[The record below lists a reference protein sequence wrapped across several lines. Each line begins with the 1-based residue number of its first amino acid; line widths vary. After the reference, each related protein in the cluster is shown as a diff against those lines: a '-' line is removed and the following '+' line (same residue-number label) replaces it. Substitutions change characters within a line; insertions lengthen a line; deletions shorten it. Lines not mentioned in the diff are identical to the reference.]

1 MNVYE
6 LIKKKRDGR
15 KLSKNEIE
23 YLIDGM
29 TNGTIPDY
37 QMTAFL
43 MAVYFNGMS
52 ARECFDLTMAMTQSG
67 EQVDLS
73 AIKGFKVDKHSTGGV
88 GDTTTLVL
96 APLVAA
102 SGGTVAK
109 MTGRE
114 LGHTGGTVDKLES
127 IPGMQVAL
135 AKDEFIDIVNT
146 IHLSLISQTA
156 RLAPAD
162 KQLYA
167 LRNVTATVVSIPLIA
182 ASIMSKKL
190 AAGSDGIVLDVKTG
204 QGAFMRKYEEALELA
219 KTMVKIGEDAGRRM
233 VALITA
239 MQQPL
244 GYAIGNAIEVKEA
257 IDTLGGNGPPDLVE
271 LVCEL
276 GGEMLLM
283 SGIASTKEA
292 AKSIIAENLATG
304 KGLDKLAELIAA
316 QGGDRAVI
324 ENPGLLPQ
332 PRMKLEITSE
342 TSGYVTA
349 IDAFEIGLAAKILG
363 AGRTT
368 KDGAIDLSI
377 GIYLN
382 KKIGD
387 AVKSGETLAVFHSD
401 GDNKK
406 IKAAKTK
413 FLNAYTIRPD
423 RVEVPKLLYA
433 RITTSGVEE
442 L

>member
-6 LIKKKRDGR
+6 LIKKKRDGLQ
-15 KLSKNEIE
+15 LSNKEIAAI
-23 YLIDGM
+23 IDGM
-29 TNGTIPDY
+29 LNGQIPDY
-37 QMTAFL
+37 QMSAFL
-43 MAVYFNGMS
+43 MAVYFSGMS
-52 ARECFDLTMAMTQSG
+52 ARECSDLTMAMAQSG

-102 SGGTVAK
+102 SGGIVAK

-135 AKDEFIDIVNT
+135 AKDKFIDVVNS
-146 IHLSLISQTA
+146 IHVCLISQTQS
-156 RLAPAD
+156 LAPAD

-167 LRNVTATVVSIPLIA
+167 LRNVTATVDSIPLIA

-190 AAGSDGIVLDVKTG
+190 AAGCDGIVLDVKTG
-204 QGAFMRKYEEALELA
+204 QGAFMQKYEDALELA
-219 KTMVKIGEDAGRRM
+219 ETMVKIGESAGRKM

-244 GYAIGNAIEVKEA
+244 GCAIGNAIEVAEA
-257 IDTLGGNGPPDLVE
+257 IETLGGNGPPDLVE
-271 LVCEL
+271 LVTEL

-283 SGIASTKEA
+283 SGIASTREA
-292 AKSIIAENLATG
+292 AQSIIATNLATR
-304 KGLDKLAELIAA
+304 KGLDKLAELIDA
-316 QGGDRAVI
+316 QGGERAVI
-324 ENPGLLPQ
+324 DHPSLLPQ
-332 PRMKLEITSE
+332 PRMKLELASE
-342 TSGYVTA
+342 RSGYVVA
-349 IDAFEIGLAAKILG
+349 IDAFEVGLVSKILG

-368 KDGAIDLSI
+368 KDGAIDLSA

-387 AVKSGETLAVFHSD
+387 KVQTGEPLAVLHSD
-401 GDNKK
+401 GDNEK
-406 IKAAKTK
+406 IKAAKAR
-413 FLNAYTIRPD
+413 FLKACTILPD
-423 RVEVPKLLYA
+423 MGDLPKCLHARV
-433 RITTSGVEE
+433 TSAGVEE

>member
-6 LIKKKRDGR
+6 LIKKKRDGLQ
-15 KLSKNEIE
+15 LSKKEIAAI
-23 YLIDGM
+23 IDGM
-29 TNGTIPDY
+29 LNGQIPDY
-37 QMTAFL
+37 QMSAFL
-43 MAVYFNGMS
+43 MAVYFSGMS
-52 ARECFDLTMAMTQSG
+52 ARECSDLTLAMAQSG

-102 SGGTVAK
+102 SGGIVAK

-135 AKDEFIDIVNT
+135 AKDKFIDVVNS
-146 IHLSLISQTA
+146 IHVSLISQTQS
-156 RLAPAD
+156 LAPAD
-162 KQLYA
+162 RQLYA
-167 LRNVTATVVSIPLIA
+167 LRNVTATVDSIPLIA

-190 AAGSDGIVLDVKTG
+190 AAGCDGIVLDVKTG
-204 QGAFMRKYEEALELA
+204 QGAFMQKYEDALELA
-219 KTMVKIGEDAGRRM
+219 DTMVKIGENTGRKM

-244 GYAIGNAIEVKEA
+244 GCAIGNAIEVREA
-257 IDTLGGNGPPDLVE
+257 IETLGGNGPPDLVE
-271 LVCEL
+271 LVTAL

-283 SGIASTKEA
+283 SGITSTREA
-292 AKSIIAENLATG
+292 AQSIITKNLATR
-304 KGLDKLAELIAA
+304 KGLDKLAQLIDA

-324 ENPGLLPQ
+324 DNPSLLPQ
-332 PRMKLEITSE
+332 PRMKLEIASE
-342 TSGYVTA
+342 RSGYVAA
-349 IDAFEIGLAAKILG
+349 IDAFEVGLVSKILG

-368 KDGAIDLSI
+368 KNGAIDLSI

-387 AVKSGETLAVFHSD
+387 SVKSGEALAVFHSD
-401 GDNKK
+401 GDNEK
-406 IKAAKTK
+406 IKAAKAR
-413 FLNAYTIRPD
+413 FLKAYTIRPD
-423 RVEVPKLLYA
+423 RGDLPKCVHA
-433 RITTSGVEE
+433 RVTSAGVEE

>member
-167 LRNVTATVVSIPLIA
+167 LRNVTATVDSIPLIA